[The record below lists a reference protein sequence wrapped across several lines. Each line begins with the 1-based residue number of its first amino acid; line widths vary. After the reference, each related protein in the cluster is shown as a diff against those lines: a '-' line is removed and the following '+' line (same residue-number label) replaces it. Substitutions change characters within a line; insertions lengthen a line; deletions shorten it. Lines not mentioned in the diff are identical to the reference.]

1 MEPDEIRR
9 ISRATTTSLGAFD
22 DSDQDAIDNVN
33 DTTPQF
39 SHKIVVAIDFG
50 TTYRYFHIQRYNK
63 FIHTSFI
70 ALFTICCYK
79 NYIYVFSISGY
90 AYSFTQEPEN
100 IHIMRKWE
108 GDDPGINNQKTPTI
122 LLLTPNKVS

>member
-50 TTYRYFHIQRYNK
+50 TTYRYFHVQRCNT
-63 FIHTSFI
+63 FIHII
-70 ALFTICCYK
+70 ALFTICCYR
-79 NYIYVFSISGY
+79 NYI
-90 AYSFTQEPEN
+90 
-100 IHIMRKWE
+100 
-108 GDDPGINNQKTPTI
+108 
-122 LLLTPNKVS
+122 